1 MAWSI
6 VLKTRIESKE
16 KSEIWDKKKKER
28 REQFDNNFHSQR
40 AGTNEQIASSEEVR
54 KMINNE
60 YQLFFVIHPFLMC
73 W

>member
-1 MAWSI
+1 
-6 VLKTRIESKE
+6 VRYET
-16 KSEIWDKKKKER
+16 KKKER

-73 W
+73 